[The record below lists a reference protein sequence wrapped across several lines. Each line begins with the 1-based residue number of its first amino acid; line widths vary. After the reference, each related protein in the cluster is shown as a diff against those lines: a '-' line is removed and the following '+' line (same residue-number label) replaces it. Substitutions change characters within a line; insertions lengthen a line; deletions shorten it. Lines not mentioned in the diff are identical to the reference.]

1 MEFVH
6 KSVLFDEAI
15 KALDLNENKIIVDG
29 TAGGGG
35 HSGEIAKRAKR
46 VISID
51 QDPDAIAVLNERLGD
66 KENVTIVHDN
76 YSNIKNIISNLNIEK
91 IDGLLLDL
99 GVSSFQLDTAERGFS
114 FHKDAPLDMR
124 MSKSGLS
131 AYDVVNNYD
140 WIKDINTLDFLRD
153 YGKFFNV
160 NYMLDKDIVRRRLDA
175 GITYTEFSYMILQA
189 LDFKYL
195 HEHNNVD
202 LQCAGSD
209 QWGNIT
215 AGIDLIRKKTGQEVY
230 GFTMPLILDKFGNKF
245 GKSEGNAL
253 WLDKNK
259 TSPYEIYQYLV
270 NTDDS
275 KVVEYLKVFTFLS
288 HEEINKLEEK
298 VKTEPEKREA
308 QKALASEV
316 VRFLHGEEELQE
328 AIKLTECLFT
338 GNVKELTDEEI
349 EMVFKG
355 MPTIETK
362 EDTIINIMTNND
374 IASSKREAREFLSN
388 NAITLDGEIINDE
401 NYIITNN
408 KKNHIIRRG
417 KKKYY
422 LIKIN

>member
-140 WIKDINTLDFLRD
+140 ERQLADIIYRYGEEKFSRRIAANIVKARAEKPIETTFELVDIIKSSMPQKAMRDAHPARRTFQAIRIEVNAELDVLKSTLEDAFDILAPGGRIAIITFHSLEDR
-153 YGKFFNV
+153 
-160 NYMLDKDIVRRRLDA
+160 IVKEQFA
-175 GITYTEFSYMILQA
+175 KWCQGCTCPKEFP
-189 LDFKYL
+189 
-195 HEHNNVD
+195 V
-202 LQCAGSD
+202 C
-209 QWGNIT
+209 
-215 AGIDLIRKKTGQEVY
+215 VC
-230 GFTMPLILDKFGNKF
+230 GNKPK
-245 GKSEGNAL
+245 GKTFKSI
-253 WLDKNK
+253 
-259 TSPYEIYQYLV
+259 SP
-270 NTDDS
+270 S
-275 KVVEYLKVFTFLS
+275 K
-288 HEEINKLEEK
+288 EELEEN
-298 VKTEPEKREA
+298 PRARSSRLRIFEK
-308 QKALASEV
+308 
-316 VRFLHGEEELQE
+316 F
-328 AIKLTECLFT
+328 
-338 GNVKELTDEEI
+338 
-349 EMVFKG
+349 
-355 MPTIETK
+355 
-362 EDTIINIMTNND
+362 
-374 IASSKREAREFLSN
+374 
-388 NAITLDGEIINDE
+388 
-401 NYIITNN
+401 
-408 KKNHIIRRG
+408 
-417 KKKYY
+417 
-422 LIKIN
+422 

>member
-140 WIKDINTLDFLRD
+140 ERQLADIIYRYGEEKFSRRIAANIVKARAKKPIETTFELVDIIKSSMPQKAMRDAHPARRTFQAIRIEVNAELDVLKSTLEDAFDILAPGGRIAIITFHSLEDRIVKEQFAKWCQGCTCPKEFPVCVCEKKPK
-153 YGKFFNV
+153 GK
-160 NYMLDKDIVRRRLDA
+160 
-175 GITYTEFSYMILQA
+175 T
-189 LDFKYL
+189 FK
-195 HEHNNVD
+195 
-202 LQCAGSD
+202 S
-209 QWGNIT
+209 I
-215 AGIDLIRKKTGQEVY
+215 
-230 GFTMPLILDKFGNKF
+230 
-245 GKSEGNAL
+245 
-253 WLDKNK
+253 
-259 TSPYEIYQYLV
+259 SP
-270 NTDDS
+270 S
-275 KVVEYLKVFTFLS
+275 K
-288 HEEINKLEEK
+288 EELEEN
-298 VKTEPEKREA
+298 PRARSSRLRIFEK
-308 QKALASEV
+308 
-316 VRFLHGEEELQE
+316 F
-328 AIKLTECLFT
+328 
-338 GNVKELTDEEI
+338 
-349 EMVFKG
+349 
-355 MPTIETK
+355 
-362 EDTIINIMTNND
+362 
-374 IASSKREAREFLSN
+374 
-388 NAITLDGEIINDE
+388 
-401 NYIITNN
+401 
-408 KKNHIIRRG
+408 
-417 KKKYY
+417 
-422 LIKIN
+422 